1 MEIFILINTIIA
13 AIVFA
18 FGSSIGSFLNV
29 VIYRIPEGLSLVYP
43 PSRCPKCGH
52 QLGKSENIPVFGWL
66 RLRGRCSWCKS
77 SISTRYPTIEAAT
90 GILFLLVFW
99 QFGYSLHTLGY
110 WAFLSWLL
118 ALSAIDF
125 DTMTLPNSLTKSC
138 LVLGLI
144 FQGAIGWYDKGI
156 SGLIDCSITAIF
168 SAVVAIWLLDGIR
181 FFASVILQKEAMG
194 AGDGK
199 LMAGIGAWI
208 GWKYML
214 LSGFIACFLGAF
226 IGGGAMSLGLLK
238 RHNPMPFGP
247 FLAMGAA
254 LTIFW
259 GETILSTYFKLF
271 FPQV

>member
-1 MEIFILINTIIA
+1 MNILFLIDTIIA

-29 VIYRIPEGLSLVYP
+29 VIYRIPEGLSLLYP

-52 QLGKSENIPVFGWL
+52 QLGKTENIPVFGWL
-66 RLRGRCSWCKS
+66 RLRGRCRWCKTP
-77 SISTRYPTIEAAT
+77 ISARYPTIEAAT
-90 GILFLLVFW
+90 GIIFLLVFFK
-99 QFGYSLHTLGY
+99 FGFTIYTIGY
-110 WAFLSWLL
+110 WVFLSWLL
-118 ALSAIDF
+118 SLSMIDF

-144 FQGAIGWYDKGI
+144 FQGAIGWQNNGI
-156 SGLIDCSITAIF
+156 TGLINSAIAALF
-168 SAVVAIWLLDGIR
+168 SAVLAIWLLDGIR
-181 FFASVILQKEAMG
+181 FFASIFLQKEAMG

-226 IGGGAMSLGLLK
+226 IGGGAMTLGLLK
-238 RHNPMPFGP
+238 RQNPMPFGP
-247 FLAMGAA
+247 FLAMGAV

-259 GETILSTYFKLF
+259 GEAILSAYFKLF
-271 FPQV
+271 FPQI